1 MAEQNEK
8 SGQIVGLT
16 GGISTGKTTASSFF
30 SELGVPVVDAD
41 VVSRELVE
49 KGQPALE
56 EIRETFGDEV
66 IAADGT
72 LDRDALGKIVF
83 ADDDKRHVLNR
94 ILHPKVAL
102 RSQALLAELRQEHPY
117 VIYDAALLVENGLYS
132 VFYKLIVVT
141 VSPEIQL
148 QRLITRDATP
158 EADAKARIASQVPL
172 SKKEALADYLI
183 ENNGTVEELKTRV
196 AEVHE
201 AILETLS

>member
-141 VSPEIQL
+141 VSPEVQL